1 MLESVLLDFVVL
13 FFALGMPAIV
23 AMGTLD
29 SKAWHWWFAAGWYLL
44 FALLLEAVRTANGVL
59 TC

>member
-1 MLESVLLDFVVL
+1 MTESVLPNFVVL

-29 SKAWHWWFAAGWYLL
+29 SKAWHWWFAAGWYFL
-44 FALLLEAVRTANGVL
+44 FALLLEAMRPAYDWL
-59 TC
+59 AC